1 MAKVKID
8 KGLYIKA
15 RKRAIELNYASVNEY
30 VVHVLEKELN
40 TPISPE
46 ENEETVKRLKG
57 LGYIS

>member
-40 TPISPE
+40 ILANQE
-46 ENEETVKRLKG
+46 ENEEIIKKLKG